1 MVMQRSITL
10 SGDLGS
16 GKSTVA
22 TELSR
27 RLGLRK
33 VSMGDY
39 HRELARSE
47 GLSSLQMNRPSA
59 RAGEVDTQ
67 VDGLQ
72 RELARSGEPLIVD
85 SRLGWHFFA
94 DAFKVQLQADPMT
107 AARRV
112 LSRPSSATE
121 GYVSLE
127 DALRGL
133 RERSETERARFLQK
147 YGVDKSRL
155 HNYDLVCDTTSAT
168 PDEVADLIVRL
179 YLDESTDHAPALAL
193 DPDRVGLGGNGEA
206 PEATVA
212 PSGQHSIWVDWTGSS
227 FVAMGGHDLLRAAKE
242 RGDSLV
248 CARLLPERETP
259 DDLPG

>member
-16 GKSTVA
+16 GKSTIA
-22 TELSR
+22 IELSR

-39 HRELARSE
+39 HRSLARSE
-47 GLSSLQMNRPSA
+47 GLSALQMNRPSA
-59 RAGEVDTQ
+59 RAGEVDAQ

-112 LSRPSSATE
+112 LSRPASDTE
-121 GYVSLE
+121 GYISLE

-133 RERSETERARFLQK
+133 RERSQVERDRFLQT

-155 HNYDLVCDTTSAT
+155 RNYDLVCDTTSAT

-179 YLDESTDHAPALAL
+179 YHDQPSDHAPALAL
-193 DPDRVGLGGNGEA
+193 DPARVGLDDGEV
-206 PEATVA
+206 PEAAIA
-212 PSGQHSIWVDWTGSS
+212 PPGQIAIWVAWTGSR
-227 FVAMGGHDLLRAAKE
+227 FVARAGQDALRVAKD

-248 CARLLPERETP
+248 CARLLTEREAP
-259 DDLPG
+259 DDLPP

>member
-39 HRELARSE
+39 HRALARSE
-47 GLSSLQMNRPSA
+47 GLSELQLNRPSA
-59 RAGEVDTQ
+59 RSGEVDTQ

-112 LSRPSSATE
+112 LSRPASDTE

-133 RERSETERARFLQK
+133 RERSEIERDRFLK
-147 YGVDKSRL
+147 TYGVDKSRL
-155 HNYDLVCDTTSAT
+155 RNYDLVCDTTSAT
-168 PDEVADLIVRL
+168 PHEVADLIVRF
-179 YLDESTDHAPALAL
+179 YLDGPSDYAPALAL
-193 DPDRVGLGGNGEA
+193 DPDRVGLGGNSEA
-206 PEATVA
+206 PDATIA
-212 PSGQHSIWVDWTGSS
+212 PPGQNGIWVAWTGSR
-227 FVAMGGHDLLRAAKE
+227 FVAMAGHDVLTAAKD

-248 CARLLPERETP
+248 CARLLTER
-259 DDLPG
+259 